1 MGATYW
7 DTNTATV
14 WDVTVDQY
22 GRPSMGS
29 PYTIAAT
36 WVDTGDTQT
45 DEDGNQFV
53 PQSTFY
59 TMVAVPRGS
68 YIAKGDQTAAGT
80 DPLSVQAQKIKK
92 VTQFDIS
99 QFGDPPEYEVFT

>member
-1 MGATYW
+1 MTYW

-14 WDVTVDQY
+14 WPISTDQY
-22 GRPSMGS
+22 GQPSAGT

-36 WVDTGDTQT
+36 WIDTGDTQT
-45 DEDGNQFV
+45 DQDGNQFV

-59 TMVAVPRGS
+59 TLDARPERGD
-68 YIAKGDQTAAGT
+68 YIAKGDQTATSSPHTA
-80 DPLSVQAQKIKK
+80 QAQEIKK

-99 QFGDPPEYEVFT
+99 QFGDPAEYEVFT